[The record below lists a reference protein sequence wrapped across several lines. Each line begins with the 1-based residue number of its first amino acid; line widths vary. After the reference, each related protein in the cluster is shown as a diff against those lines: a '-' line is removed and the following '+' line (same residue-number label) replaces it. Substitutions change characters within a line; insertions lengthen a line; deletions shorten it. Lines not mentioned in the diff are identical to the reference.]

1 MIDKF
6 FKEEEMSSDG
16 AIMWIQALPSSA
28 FTKHGVRRERLQLQA
43 AAPLISRP
51 LSPRSQTCK
60 HILLH
65 YACKSESSTEALFK
79 SIMTKEK
86 TQWGFEVDK
95 NPLVDH
101 PLADFL
107 LLPSAS
113 LERVA
118 SQPRMIEKVNEKV
131 VEDGSMLLIHFNGL
145 CIVVLIACYVRL
157 THLMRVGTD
166 IHRLGA
172 LIAVT
177 VLAATPLLALEIS
190 QARAMRKVGLFRT
203 WASDLWN
210 QLDVICV
217 LWVPA
222 TLLLGFARGAD
233 DATFDNFTAIGGL
246 LLMMKLLGFLKVLNM
261 KLATFVLAL
270 GIILSDIK
278 SFLIVLVTIF
288 VAFGYAFFVLIS
300 KDKVDLH
307 DDDPDNV
314 RCAAAF
320 VILCNASAPSHA
332 LSFRPRAS
340 PSGAGMR
347 LFSRC
352 STWVCSE
359 TSIATCSPAT
369 LSSCSS
375 SCT

>member
-1 MIDKF
+1 VIF
-6 FKEEEMSSDG
+6 FEAPLFIFEC
-16 AIMWIQALPSSA
+16 
-28 FTKHGVRRERLQLQA
+28 LQA
-43 AAPLISRP
+43 KGKGRFGTWVSDTWNKFDM
-51 LSPRSQTCK
+51 LSMLCVPIVIIVGFTRSA
-60 HILLH
+60 H
-65 YACKSESSTEALFK
+65 
-79 SIMTKEK
+79 EK
-86 TQWGFEVDK
+86 DRGTFAV
-95 NPLVDH
+95 
-101 PLADFL
+101 
-107 LLPSAS
+107 
-113 LERVA
+113 VA
-118 SQPRMIEKVNEKV
+118 S
-131 VEDGSMLLIHFNGL
+131 
-145 CIVVLIACYVRL
+145 
-157 THLMRVGTD
+157 
-166 IHRLGA
+166 
-172 LIAVT
+172 
-177 VLAATPLLALEIS
+177 
-190 QARAMRKVGLFRT
+190 
-203 WASDLWN
+203 
-210 QLDVICV
+210 
-217 LWVPA
+217 
-222 TLLLGFARGAD
+222 
-233 DATFDNFTAIGGL
+233 IGGL
-246 LLMMKLLGFLKVLNM
+246 LLVVKLLGFLKVLNE
-261 KLATFVLAL
+261 KLATYVLAL